1 VRTVVEQSRV
11 SRVLDDAKDRWQRVQ
26 DAWDTALWVLAR
38 DPEGAGMAVTESGAT
53 RSFTLDGARSIELP
67 TVTVLYEIRL
77 FEVVIHDALFADA
90 KFAQAGR
97 A

>member
-1 VRTVVEQSRV
+1 M
-11 SRVLDDAKDRWQRVQ
+11 
-26 DAWDTALWVLAR
+26 
-38 DPEGAGMAVTESGAT
+38 PVTESGAT
-53 RSFTLDGARSIELP
+53 RSFTLDGARSIGLP

-77 FEVVIHDALFADA
+77 FEIVVHDALFEDA